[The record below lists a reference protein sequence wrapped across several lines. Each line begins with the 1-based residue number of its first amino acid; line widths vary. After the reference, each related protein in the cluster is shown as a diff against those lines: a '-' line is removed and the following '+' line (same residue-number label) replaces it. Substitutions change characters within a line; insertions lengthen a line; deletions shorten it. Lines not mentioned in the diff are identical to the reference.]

1 SRGVARGA
9 SARGAEARRSP
20 PVESSGTYHSPVA
33 GHTQA
38 SVPSEAGTSF
48 SPERPTQPR
57 RRAGTPATSAC
68 GGTSFTTVAP
78 AATIAQAPM
87 VTGATHTARAPIE
100 APVSQVTP
108 TGSQSEA
115 AFGVRSGFTA
125 RGKWSLVNTAAGP
138 TKTPSANRAGS

>member
-1 SRGVARGA
+1 M
-9 SARGAEARRSP
+9 
-20 PVESSGTYHSPVA
+20 ESSGMYHSPVV

-48 SPERPTQPR
+48 SPERPTQPSR
-57 RRAGTPATSAC
+57 LAGTPATSAY
-68 GGTSFTTVAP
+68 GGTSLTTVAP

-87 VTGATHTARAPIE
+87 VTGATQTARAPIE

-115 AFGVRSGFTA
+115 DFAERSGFTA

-138 TKTPSANRAGS
+138 TKTPSASTAGS